1 MKTLF
6 EIYDSLRPKSVF
18 NLNILPRGKNSIFYK
33 VMLKS
38 KVVGNIKTNIYG
50 CKHFW
55 FALYILS
62 GLIDKRRFLKANI
75 CTNFFLLFST
85 RLIDERCV
93 NSLNWYYCVIID
105 MYQIFVYL
113 NVFNGFDKLNCMCID
128 ICNIYLMVVLSL
140 IL

>member
-6 EIYDSLRPKSVF
+6 KTHDSVRPKSVF
-18 NLNILPRGKNSIFYK
+18 NLNILPRNKNSIFDK

-55 FALYILS
+55 VALYILS
-62 GLIDKRRFLKANI
+62 GLIDERRFLQANI
-75 CTNFFLLFST
+75 IKKIYFST

-128 ICNIYLMVVLSL
+128 ICNMYLMVVLSL

>member
-6 EIYDSLRPKSVF
+6 ETYDSVRPKSVF
-18 NLNILPRGKNSIFYK
+18 NLNILPRNKNSIFDK

-62 GLIDKRRFLKANI
+62 GLIDERRFLQTNI
-75 CTNFFLLFST
+75 IKKIYFST

-105 MYQIFVYL
+105 MYQIFVYI

-128 ICNIYLMVVLSL
+128 ICNMYLMVVLSL